1 MGVVIW
7 GQNAAFFSQLEK
19 AIRRCPWEPWELR
32 VGEERAPFTQ
42 SMKVMARAECG
53 LGVGLG
59 LGAKFLNDRR
69 AGPGPQSPLGN
80 LNSQEQRFIKTGKI
94 IEEKCTCKGTGIYRE
109 QPCLHPRSERMDW
122 GRGHRG
128 HAGGHAGG
136 QSPSQEDRLLC
147 TQAQGI
153 LGV

>member
-7 GQNAAFFSQLEK
+7 GQNAAFCSQLEK
-19 AIRRCPWEPWELR
+19 VIRRWPWEPWELGGGGR
-32 VGEERAPFTQ
+32 TGPIHTEHWAMAP
-42 SMKVMARAECG
+42 AECG

-59 LGAKFLNDRR
+59 LGAKFLNDWL
-69 AGPGPQSPLGN
+69 AGQGPWSPLGN
-80 LNSQEQRFIKTGKI
+80 LNSQEQCFIKTGKI

-128 HAGGHAGG
+128 HAA
-136 QSPSQEDRLLC
+136 E
-147 TQAQGI
+147 
-153 LGV
+153 